1 MGSILYSNCSTITTG
16 CFIYNDIFKT
26 SPASNGYYSDGTSC
40 YTVGIIG
47 GSAGEVTAVSTCTV
61 EVYFTVGGETNFD
74 GNGDWP
80 YVIYASTTAD
90 SYASNPINVNTT
102 VTVFFDLVAEFAT
115 YSSASGTLSS
125 GLSCNAISFID
136 GNYPNQAV
144 YSVTPTSVSP
154 TSSGNQDYNASTG
167 DLGPYTC

>member
-26 SPASNGYYSDGTSC
+26 SPVGNGYYSDGTNC
-40 YTVGIIG
+40 YDVQFGNG
-47 GSAGEVTAVSTCTV
+47 YVQSVSTCTV

-90 SYASNPINVNTT
+90 SYASNPINVNTN

-115 YSSASGTLSS
+115 YNSSSGVLGS
-125 GLSCNAISFID
+125 GLSCNTVLFID
-136 GNYPNQAV
+136 GTYANQAV

-154 TSSGNQDYNASTG
+154 TSNGNQNYNDSTG